1 MKEIT
6 AKKEYDPSEI
16 RVIDPQRTSP
26 APAREELA
34 REDPQPIRK
43 RRDKMIRNLSIIG
56 IIQTAIIFLQW
67 VVIYIMIPAVR

>member
-1 MKEIT
+1 MSDMRELIP
-6 AKKEYDPSEI
+6 ELDLIPVE
-16 RVIDPQRTSP
+16 RTSP
-26 APAREELA
+26 APAREEIV
-34 REDPQPIRK
+34 REDPQPIRD